1 MSINKYTL
9 GTIVGTALL
18 GLAKSK
24 FGGRNEETPLIVSVG
39 SHSTNDTIF
48 LSENDIRSNP
58 ELMGITELPVLGRLS
73 FTLVSSTDRPGESI
87 RDQLSDYEEDL
98 KRYYFDE
105 NEGLDDNNEEK
116 QDWEDWTDVP
126 DWYIEGP
133 IDDKRQELQ
142 EEHYQEIGD
151 TIHRFMGGVMDQI
164 SEKLNDND
172 EEYFHFLQK
181 VKKSRPIYVYIE
193 PYEYFHEAMYEES
206 DVITLISIFKIYINS
221 ENLLVTQTFIHGFEE
236 MLDNL
241 EDFDDFEDISVMRVE
256 GKWLA
261 QPKISGPKLR
271 KR

>member
-1 MSINKYTL
+1 MTLNKTAL
-9 GTIVGTALL
+9 GTIVGAALL

-24 FGGRNEETPLIVSVG
+24 FGGRNEGKPLIIPLG
-39 SHSTNDTIF
+39 SYSTNDTIF
-48 LSENDIRSNP
+48 LTEKDKISNP

-73 FTLVSSTDRPGESI
+73 FTLVSSTDRPSESI
-87 RDQLSDYEEDL
+87 DDQIIDYGEQLKTCYFEENDA
-98 KRYYFDE
+98 
-105 NEGLDDNNEEK
+105 LDDDNPEK
-116 QDWEDWTDVP
+116 KDWESSEDVP
-126 DWYIEGP
+126 DYYIDLHLDE
-133 IDDKRQELQ
+133 KRQELQ

-151 TIHRFMGGVMDQI
+151 TIHRFSGGVMDQI
-164 SEKLNDND
+164 SEKLNDSD

-193 PYEYFHEAMYEES
+193 PYDSLHEEMHEGS
-206 DVITLISIFKIYINS
+206 DTITLISTFNIYINS
-221 ENLLVTQTFIHGFEE
+221 ENLLITQAFIHGFEE